1 MDGDSREFLY
11 KYALQNAVA
20 HSNVPKAGAVLGAL
34 MGKHPELRPHA
45 REYSALLNEILAE
58 IGAMDPDARRAR
70 LEEMAPELLE
80 KKEKKK
86 RETGL
91 RPLENVG
98 EEGVVMRFAPNPSGP
113 LHLGHSRAAYL
124 NDYYIR
130 KYGGK
135 YIIRIEDTDPKRVT
149 EENYGMLLAD
159 VEWLGITVSEIVYQS
174 DRMDIYYS
182 YAEQLIAMGGAYLCT
197 CDSEAFRD
205 LKNSKQE
212 CPCRTR
218 SVAEN
223 LALWKDMLEGRFEE
237 GAITVRVKT
246 DIAHPDPAMRDFSIF
261 RIVATPPHPRCD
273 ARVYPLMNFSV
284 AVDDHLLGMTHVIR
298 GKDHIANTRRQKY
311 IYDYFGWEQPTYFHY
326 GRMSIGDIV
335 LSTSAMKAGI
345 ASGEYTGW
353 DDIHLGTLKA
363 IARRGFSPEAVRN
376 AMVDIG
382 IGQTDINFSWDNLYA
397 ANKAIVDPVA
407 NRYFFVPAPVLCRVS
422 GASERVATPLKNPND
437 EAKGTRALAFAGDIY
452 LPSDELRDGRMLRL
466 KDLFNVRVT
475 EENGAFTLVYAG
487 DSLEEA
493 RAEHAQIVQW
503 LPQDLAVP
511 CTLHTPGGVIEGVCE
526 PDVRT
531 EADAVV
537 QFERVGFARIDAVS
551 ETGVS
556 AYFAHK

>member
-1 MDGDSREFLY
+1 MNGDSRDFLY
-11 KYALQNAVA
+11 KYALQNAVM
-20 HSNVPKAGAVLGAL
+20 HNNVPKAGAVLGAL

-45 REYSALLNEILAE
+45 REYSALLGEILAE
-58 IGAMDPDARRAR
+58 IGEMNSDERRTR
-70 LEEMAPELLE
+70 LEELAPELLE

-135 YIIRIEDTDPKRVT
+135 YILRIEDTDPKRVT
-149 EENYGMLLAD
+149 EENYQLLLSD
-159 VEWLGITVSEIVYQS
+159 VEWLGIEVSDIVYQS

-182 YAEQLIAMGGAYLCT
+182 YGEKLISMGGAYLCT
-197 CDSEAFRD
+197 CDSELFRE

-212 CPCRTR
+212 CPCRNR
-218 SVAEN
+218 GVEEN
-223 LALWKDMLEGRFEE
+223 LSLWKDMLAGKFEE
-237 GAITVRVKT
+237 GQITVRVKT
-246 DIAHPDPAMRDFSIF
+246 NISHPDPAMRDFSIF
-261 RIVATPPHPRCD
+261 RIVANPPHPRCD
-273 ARVYPLMNFSV
+273 GLVYPLMNFSV

-397 ANKAIVDPVA
+397 ANKAIVDPIA
-407 NRYFFVPAPVLCRVS
+407 NRYFFVPNPELCHISGVS
-422 GASERVATPLKNPND
+422 DRIATPLINPND
-437 EAKGTRALAFAGDIY
+437 EAKGTRTLTFTGDIF
-452 LPSDELRDGRMLRL
+452 LPRDELVDGRMLRL

-475 EENGAFTLVYAG
+475 KSDDGFSLEYSG
-487 DSLEEA
+487 DSLDEA
-493 RAEHAQIVQW
+493 RTEHAQIVQW
-503 LPQDLAVP
+503 LPKDMAMP
-511 CTLHTPGGVIEGVCE
+511 CMLHTPDGIIAGVCE
-526 PDVRT
+526 PDVST
-531 EADAVV
+531 ELNRVV
-537 QFERVGFARIDAVS
+537 QFERVGFARIDSVS
-551 ETGVS
+551 ETNVS

>member
-1 MDGDSREFLY
+1 MDSDSRDFLY

-20 HSNVPKAGAVLGAL
+20 HNNVPKAGAVLGAL

-45 REYSALLNEILAE
+45 REYSALLGEILAE
-58 IGAMDPDARRAR
+58 IGAMDPDARRVR

-91 RPLENVG
+91 RALENVG

-135 YIIRIEDTDPKRVT
+135 YIVRIEDTDPKRVT
-149 EENYGMLLAD
+149 EENYEMLLAD

-182 YAEQLIAMGGAYLCT
+182 YAKELIAMGGAYLCT

-212 CPCRTR
+212 CPCRNR
-218 SVAEN
+218 SVEEN
-223 LALWKDMLEGRFEE
+223 LALWEDMLAGTFEE

-261 RIVATPPHPRCD
+261 RIVAHPPHPRCD

-298 GKDHIANTRRQKY
+298 GKDHIANTRRQQY

-326 GRMSIGDIV
+326 GRMSIGDVV

-397 ANKAIVDPVA
+397 ANKAIVDPIA
-407 NRYFFVPAPVLCRVS
+407 NRYFFVPEPVLCEVS

-437 EAKGTRALAFAGDIY
+437 EAKGTRALTFTGEIY
-452 LPSDELRDGRMLRL
+452 LPSDELSDGRMLRL
-466 KDLFNVRVT
+466 KDLFNVRVC
-475 EENGAFTLVYAG
+475 EENGGFSLVYAG

-503 LPQDLAVP
+503 LPKEAAVA
-511 CTLHTPGGVIEGVCE
+511 CTLHTPGGITTGVCE

-537 QFERVGFARIDAVS
+537 QFERVGFARIDSVS
-551 ETGVS
+551 DTDVS

>member
-1 MDGDSREFLY
+1 MNGDTRDFLY
-11 KYALQNAVA
+11 KYALQNAVM

-45 REYSALLNEILAE
+45 REYSALLSEILAE
-58 IGAMDPDARRAR
+58 IGAMDADERRAR
-70 LEEMAPELLE
+70 LESLAPEMLE
-80 KKEKKK
+80 KKEKQK
-86 RETGL
+86 RDTGL

-98 EEGVVMRFAPNPSGP
+98 DEGVVMRFAPNPSGP

-135 YIIRIEDTDPKRVT
+135 YILRIEDTDPKRVS
-149 EENYGMLLAD
+149 EENYQLLLSD
-159 VEWLGITVSEIVYQS
+159 VDWLGIEVSEIVYQS
-174 DRMDIYYS
+174 DRMDIYYA
-182 YAEQLIAMGGAYLCT
+182 YCEQLIAMGGAYLCT
-197 CDSEAFRD
+197 CDAEIFRD
-205 LKNSKQE
+205 LKNNKTA
-212 CPCRTR
+212 CPCRDQT
-218 SVAEN
+218 VEQN
-223 LALWKDMLEGRFEE
+223 LALWKDMLAGSFEE
-237 GAITVRVKT
+237 GQITVRVKT
-246 DIAHPDPAMRDFSIF
+246 DIAHPDPAMREFSIF
-261 RIVATPPHPRCD
+261 RIVASPPHPRCD

-326 GRMSIGDIV
+326 GRMSIEEIV

-376 AMVDIG
+376 AMIDIG

-397 ANKAIVDPVA
+397 ANKAIVDPIA
-407 NRYFFVPAPVLCRVS
+407 KRYFFVPNPVLCHIPDV
-422 GASERVATPLKNPND
+422 SERVARPLINPND
-437 EAKGTRALAFAGDIY
+437 EAQGTRSLRFTGAVY
-452 LPSDELRDGRMLRL
+452 LPGDELEDGRMLRL

-475 EENGAFTLVYAG
+475 KSDDGFSLEYSG
-487 DSLEEA
+487 DSLDEA

-503 LPQDLAVP
+503 LPQDQAFG
-511 CTLHTPGGVIEGVCE
+511 CMLHTPEGIIEGFCE
-526 PDVRT
+526 PEVT
-531 EADAVV
+531 GELNAVV
-537 QFERVGFARIDAVS
+537 QFERVGFARIDRAS
-551 ETGVS
+551 ETDVS